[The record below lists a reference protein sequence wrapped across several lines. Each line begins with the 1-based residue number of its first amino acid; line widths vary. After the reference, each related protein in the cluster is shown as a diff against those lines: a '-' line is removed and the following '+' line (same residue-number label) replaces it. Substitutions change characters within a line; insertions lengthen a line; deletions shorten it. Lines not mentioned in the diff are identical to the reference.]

1 MEWEE
6 RFLLPLNALFRITPA
21 LINDPAV
28 WLEVIGRFEETA
40 VTLKVVYRR

>member
-1 MEWEE
+1 VEREK

-28 WLEVIGRFEETA
+28 WLEVVVRFEETA